1 MESEQITKERADF
14 HIHYTD
20 ETARGIIDKA
30 LEMGVRVVALVR
42 RSEISDR
49 LPEFIAYG
57 REKGVTVLPGT
68 EQLVRVENGLV
79 EAICLDFDFA
89 HPEIRRFFGKKEAEE
104 KNASVA
110 ARQKQFLE
118 LKGFTFNDL
127 APKDRNKLEELL
139 AGKILEKAKT
149 FCQIVNNTE
158 ANQSLIQKLLK
169 ENNEVYRE
177 AKETNW
183 RFLWK
188 MFFAPGKEGYIPV
201 QPQAKELINAVH
213 SAHGV
218 VLYSPEGKFK
228 RENWDELKDFGIDG
242 IMIWHGGRAELP
254 ASLIKE
260 IREQGF
266 LILGGSDY
274 DPEKDDWK
282 TGVGQGAMFISS
294 PRRYEEIKSYKKRKG
309 L

>member
-1 MESEQITKERADF
+1 MESEQITQERADF
-14 HIHYTD
+14 HVHYTD
-20 ETARGIIDKA
+20 ETAKGIIDKA
-30 LEMGVRVVALVR
+30 SETRVRVVGLIR
-42 RSEISDR
+42 RGEISDN

-57 REKGVTVLPGT
+57 REKGVTVLPGA
-68 EQLVRVENGLV
+68 EQLIRVESGLV

-89 HPEIRRFFGKKEAEE
+89 HPEIKRFFGKKEAEE

-118 LKGFTFNDL
+118 LKGFMFNDL
-127 APKDRNKLEELL
+127 APEDRNKLEELL

-149 FCQIVNNTE
+149 FCQIVSNTK
-158 ANQSLIQKLLK
+158 ANQDLIQKLIK

-177 AKETNW
+177 AEETNW
-183 RFLWK
+183 KFLWK
-188 MFFAPGKEGYIPV
+188 MFFAPGEEGYIPV
-201 QPQAKELINAVH
+201 QPQAEELINAVH

-228 RENWDELKDFGIDG
+228 RENWDKLKDFGIDG

-260 IREQGF
+260 IRRQGF

-274 DPEKDDWK
+274 DTEKDEWQI
-282 TGVGQGAMFISS
+282 GVGKGAMFIS
-294 PRRYEEIKSYKKRKG
+294 PRRHKEIESYKKRKG